1 MNIVINTS
9 NLNSGGALQ
18 VAYSVI
24 YEFTIIGSNHKFLIL
39 TSPQVNDQICK
50 IKFSDNFE
58 LKLIDQSPASIKTR
72 SKIVNNLDEH
82 VEEFKGNTVLTIFG
96 PSYWTP
102 KVYHV
107 SGFADG
113 WCYNPKSIAYSQLD
127 FIEKIKRKLLSKY
140 KLFHLKRSSN
150 SIFVETE
157 DAKSKLASILN
168 NSNLPISA
176 ISNTYSH
183 IYDEVKEFKSST
195 LRKVESN
202 VNSNFLL
209 LSTNYPNKNIK
220 ILNKIIPILKEKMP
234 LINFFVTISNEDYK
248 NIITKDSMEYV
259 TNLKSLSVTECI
271 EAYKNV
277 DFLFLPTLLET
288 FTATYPEAMIMK
300 KPILTSDL
308 SFARDICG
316 DAAIYFDP
324 LNPEDIS
331 NKIIDLVHNKSKID
345 ELIRLG
351 EIRVK
356 NFPSAEDRAKEI
368 LKLCIINK

>member
-9 NLNSGGALQ
+9 NLNSGGGLQ

-24 YEFTIIGSNHKFLIL
+24 YEFTIISPNYNFLIL
-39 TSPQVNDQICK
+39 CSPEVYNQICR
-50 IKFSDNFE
+50 IKFPENFK
-58 LKLIDQSPASIKTR
+58 LKLIDQSPASIRTR
-72 SKIVNNLDEH
+72 SKIINKLDKH
-82 VEEFKGNTVLTIFG
+82 VLEFKGNTVLTIFG
-96 PSYWTP
+96 PSYWKP

-113 WCYNPKSIAYSQLD
+113 WCYNPKSIAYSQLG
-127 FIEKIKRKLLSKY
+127 FTNKIKRKFLSKY

-157 DAKSKLASILN
+157 DAKAKLAFILN
-168 NSNLPISA
+168 NSNLPISV

-183 IYDEVKEFKSST
+183 IYDQVKDFKCLNSYKT
-195 LRKVESN
+195 ESN
-202 VNSNFLL
+202 LKSNFFL
-209 LSTNYPNKNIK
+209 LSTNNPNKNIK
-220 ILNKIIPILKEKMP
+220 ILNKIIPLLKEKMP
-234 LINFFVTISNEDYK
+234 LINFFVTISDEDYK
-248 NIITKDSMEYV
+248 NIITKDNMEYV
-259 TNLKSLSVTECI
+259 TNLQPLNVTECI

-324 LNPEDIS
+324 LNPKDIS
-331 NKIIDLVHNKSKID
+331 DKIIDLVHNKSKID
-345 ELIRLG
+345 ELVRLG

-356 NFPSAEDRAKEI
+356 NFPNANNRAKEI
-368 LKLCIINK
+368 LKLCTLNK

>member
-18 VAYSVI
+18 VAFSII
-24 YEFTIIGSNHKFLIL
+24 YEFTVIGSKYNFLIL
-39 TSPQVNDQICK
+39 ASPQVYNQISR
-50 IKFSDNFE
+50 IKFPKNFK
-58 LKLIDQSPASIKTR
+58 LKLIDKSPARIRTR
-72 SKIVNNLDEH
+72 SKIINKLDKY
-82 VEEFKGNTVLTIFG
+82 VLEFKGNIVLTIFG
-96 PSYWTP
+96 PSYWKP

-113 WCYNPKSIAYSQLD
+113 WCYNPKSIAYTQLN

-157 DAKSKLASILN
+157 DAKSKLSRILN
-168 NSNLPISA
+168 NSNLPISV

-183 IYDEVKEFKSST
+183 IYNEVKEFKN
-195 LRKVESN
+195 SN
-202 VNSNFLL
+202 SNSNSNFLL
-209 LSTNYPNKNIK
+209 LCTNNPNKNIK
-220 ILNKIIPILKEKMP
+220 ILNKIIPILKEKIP
-234 LINFFVTISNEDYK
+234 SINFFITISNEDYK
-248 NIITKDSMEYV
+248 NIINKDFMEYV
-259 TNLKSLSVTECI
+259 TNLEPLNVTECI
-271 EAYKNV
+271 EAYKNT

-308 SFARDICG
+308 SFARDLCG
-316 DAAIYFDP
+316 DAAVYFDP
-324 LNPEDIS
+324 LSPKDIS
-331 NKIIDLVHNKSKID
+331 DKIINLVNNKSKID
-345 ELIRLG
+345 ELISRG

-356 NFPSAEDRAKEI
+356 NFPSAKDRAKEI
-368 LKLCIINK
+368 LKLCTTKN

>member
-1 MNIVINTS
+1 MNIVINAA
-9 NLNSGGALQ
+9 NLKSGGALQ
-18 VAYSVI
+18 VAYSLI
-24 YEFTIIGSNHKFLIL
+24 YEFTIIGSNHEFLIL
-39 TSPQVNDQICK
+39 SSPQVYDQICELEL
-50 IKFSDNFE
+50 SRNFE
-58 LKLIDQSPASIKTR
+58 IKLINRSPSSIITR
-72 SKIVNNLDEH
+72 AKIVKSLDKH
-82 VEEFKGNTVLTIFG
+82 VEDFKGNVVLTIFG

-102 KVYHV
+102 KVYHI

-113 WCYNPKSIAYSQLD
+113 WCYNPSSIAYSQLD
-127 FIEKIKRKLLSKY
+127 LIEKIKRKLLSKY

-150 SIFVETE
+150 SIFVETQ
-157 DAKSKLASILN
+157 DAKSKLETILN
-168 NSNLPISA
+168 NSKLPIWV

-183 IYDEVKEFKSST
+183 LYDEVEEFEST
-195 LRKVESN
+195 TLHKDGSN
-202 VNSNFLL
+202 INCNFLL
-209 LSTNYPNKNIK
+209 LCTNNPNKNIK
-220 ILNKIIPILKEKMP
+220 ILNKIIPILKDKLP
-234 LINFFVTISNEDYK
+234 LINFFVTISDEDYIK
-248 NIITKDSMEYV
+248 IITKSNRDYV

-271 EAYKNV
+271 EAYKKV

-331 NKIIDLVHNKSKID
+331 NKIIALVRNKSEI
-345 ELIRLG
+345 EEIIRRG

-356 NFPSAEDRAKEI
+356 NFPSAKDRAEEI
-368 LKLCIINK
+368 IKLCITND